1 MSQEDIQAHLIL
13 GDTSYYSINLA
24 KKPDLQPAAVQIPTE
39 YKLFANYPNPFN
51 PSTIIQYQLPTNG
64 MVTVKVYDILGREVK
79 TLVNDYKTA
88 GNYSVNFD
96 ASRLASGIY
105 FYQIRAGNFT
115 STKKMMYLK

>member
-24 KKPDLQPAAVQIPTE
+24 KKPDLQPATVQIPTE